1 MIHMEKNMRSKTSYI
16 KKIVKFY
23 HEGTVHH
30 WNNWR
35 CYSGSL
41 QDLMWSV
48 TVSDEVMVTGSWEN
62 TTVVMQSPKP
72 LIALT
77 VPIVKLFQEQ
87 LQGLSN
93 FLEYFSNVKTPSP
106 STLNLSHRYSNCWA
120 PVLESGIAVHNFNAS
135 ITVRSSKT
143 GYGNKTKKRK
153 LTFYQHRKDTSSIL
167 L

>member
-1 MIHMEKNMRSKTSYI
+1 MAKKIWEAKPRI
-16 KKIVKFY
+16 LKKIVKFY

-48 TVSDEVMVTGSWEN
+48 TVSDEGMVIGSWEN

-87 LQGLSN
+87 LQRLNN

-106 STLNLSHRYSNCWA
+106 STLNLSRRYTKCWA
-120 PVLESGIAVHNFNAS
+120 PVLESEIAVHNFNAS

-143 GYGNKTKKRK
+143 GYGNKTNKKRK
-153 LTFYQHRKDTSSIL
+153 LIFHQHRKDTSSIL

>member
-1 MIHMEKNMRSKTSYI
+1 MAKKIWEAKPQI
-16 KKIVKFY
+16 LKKIVKFY

-48 TVSDEVMVTGSWEN
+48 TVSDEGMVIGSWEN

-87 LQGLSN
+87 LQRLNN

-106 STLNLSHRYSNCWA
+106 STLNLSRRYTKCWA
-120 PVLESGIAVHNFNAS
+120 PVLESEIAVHNFNAS

-143 GYGNKTKKRK
+143 GYGNKTNKKRK
-153 LTFYQHRKDTSSIL
+153 LIFHQHRKDTSSIL